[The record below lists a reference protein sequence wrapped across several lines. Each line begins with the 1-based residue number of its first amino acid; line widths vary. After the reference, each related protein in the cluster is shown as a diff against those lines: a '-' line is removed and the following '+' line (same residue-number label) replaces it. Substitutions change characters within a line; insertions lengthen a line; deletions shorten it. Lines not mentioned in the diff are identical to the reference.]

1 MTEFNEPVLST
12 LSDRLRE
19 AAVLRAD
26 KRGDIV
32 DDVVL
37 EDDGAIDLTV
47 VDRVVPGA
55 TTTQTPAALVA
66 VRGNVPPADM
76 SDLYTSVD
84 DVDRRWW
91 RRGRSTPTSPS
102 TTEATSA
109 APTLSGLP
117 PAVEHESETV
127 LGPDVDLEVILVTP
141 PVEAEPDID
150 LRDTVADDEAR
161 PTAACPECG
170 RDGERDLYDVVS
182 RTAYFS
188 CDDCLQFWQVV
199 TD

>member
-1 MTEFNEPVLST
+1 MTEFNEPVLPT

-26 KRGDIV
+26 TRGDIV

-66 VRGNVPPADM
+66 VRGNVAPADM

-84 DVDRRWW
+84 DVDRSWW
-91 RRGRSTPTSPS
+91 RRGRSAS

-117 PAVEHESETV
+117 LAVEHESETV
-127 LGPDVDLEVILVTP
+127 LDPDVDLDVILVTP

-150 LRDTVADDEAR
+150 LRDAAADDEAR

-170 RDGERDLYDVVS
+170 RDGERDLFDVVS
-182 RTAYFS
+182 RMAYFS